1 MERSWQ
7 REGEIRDGK
16 EKECVEGGWK
26 EAGGIKV
33 ENFTC

>member
-16 EKECVEGGWK
+16 EKERLEGGQK
-26 EAGGIKV
+26 EAGGIRVK
-33 ENFTC
+33 NKTC